1 MQDLGRINVYQN
13 LFDNETVRVSDYIR
27 KLISFN
33 RMILQNIEPIF
44 LQEDY
49 VGDKDARFSEA
60 LNFIIDQAYHEETM
74 EEWGSFHDFLGK
86 LVQIR
91 DNQKKAASM
100 FNQLIKSLS
109 EYNNKIID
117 GMAER
122 RQYIFETTIWNYE
135 NNRYRDVLQEH
146 FMKNHQVFLS
156 YAFEDKLYTLALFFY
171 FQRYDIFLYIDWMN
185 RGKAED
191 GNALKDDLHKALND
205 SEKLIFLR
213 TPNSELKICGNHYI
227 RPWCSWEMGHFYAVS
242 GEKEKF
248 YIDLYQHS
256 KEKNQQLEGVKVL
269 RSVGMGSLY
278 GEL

>member
-1 MQDLGRINVYQN
+1 MQELGRINVYQN
-13 LFDNETVRVSDYIR
+13 LLDNETVRISDYIR
-27 KLISFN
+27 RLTLFN

-60 LNFIIDQAYHEETM
+60 LNFIIDQAYYEGTM
-74 EEWGSFHDFLGK
+74 EEWKDFRDFLEK

-100 FNQLIKSLS
+100 FNRLIKSLS
-109 EYNNKIID
+109 EYNNRIID
-117 GMAER
+117 SMAER

-135 NNRYRDVLQEH
+135 RDRYRDFLQEH
-146 FMKNHQVFLS
+146 FMKNHRVFLS
-156 YAFEDKLYTLALFFY
+156 YAFKDKLYTLALFFY

-185 RGKAED
+185 RGKAKD
-191 GNALKDDLHKALND
+191 GIALKADLHAALIN
-205 SEKLIFLR
+205 SESLIYLR
-213 TPNSELKICGNHYI
+213 TPNSELKISGRNYI
-227 RPWCSWEMGHFYAVS
+227 RPWCSWEMGHFYDIR
-242 GEKEKF
+242 GQKEKY
-248 YIDLYQHS
+248 YIDLYRHDNVY
-256 KEKNQQLEGVKVL
+256 NQQLAGVKVL